1 MRDSIQTLAVFC
13 GSSSGHNPLYTEAAK
28 AIAETMAD
36 NNIALV
42 YGGGNRGL
50 MGIVAETVHQRG
62 GYVIGVIPQLL
73 NRADVVMR
81 KVENE
86 LIVAHD
92 MHERKALMYERSDG
106 FIALPGGIGTLE
118 ELLEVYTWLQLGYH
132 KKPVAVLNIGGFFD
146 HLLDLL
152 THANGEGFIKDD
164 IMNSLIVADDIPSL
178 FEQLDRWDA
187 QLGDKLS
194 P

>member
-1 MRDSIQTLAVFC
+1 MGDSIKTLAVFC
-13 GSSSGHNPLYTEAAK
+13 GSSSGHNPLYAEAAE

-50 MGIVAETVHQRG
+50 MGIVAETVHHRG
-62 GYVIGVIPQLL
+62 GHVIGVIPQLL
-73 NRADVVMR
+73 NRPDVVMR

-86 LIVAHD
+86 LIIARD

-106 FIALPGGIGTLE
+106 FVALPGGIGTFE
-118 ELLEVYTWLQLGYH
+118 EILEVYTWLQLGYH
-132 KKPVAVLNIGGFFD
+132 KKPVAILNIGSFFD
-146 HLLDLL
+146 HLIDLL

-164 IMNSLIVADDIPSL
+164 ILNSLIVADDVPSL
-178 FEQLDRWDA
+178 FEQLDRWNV

-194 P
+194 T

>member
-50 MGIVAETVHQRG
+50 MGIVAETVHRRG

-178 FEQLDRWDA
+178 FERLDRWDA